1 MSKRAKQKRQSPYR
15 RRDINPLGGL
25 SIIASRQ
32 MLHNDQ
38 TTELTL
44 PHWLAFEN
52 MIMHEST
59 LFHFETV
66 TSSINIGIVLA
77 EMGIRP
83 DALDIFKRALDASFS
98 AKVRGQESNIWR
110 YNGQDIDVIRTALTI
125 HDDQCSSCTQGQFR
139 HAVNTVQQR
148 FADGCVYAEAA

>member
-25 SIIASRQ
+25 SVIADRQ
-32 MLHNDQ
+32 MLHDDQ

-52 MIMHEST
+52 MIMHDST

-66 TSSINIGIVLA
+66 TSSLNIGIVLS
-77 EMGIRP
+77 EMGIRS
-83 DALDIFKRALDASFS
+83 DAVDIFKRALDASFS
-98 AKVRGQESNIWR
+98 AKIRGNKSNIWR

-125 HDDQCSSCTQGQFR
+125 HDDQCASCTQGQFR
-139 HAVNTVQQR
+139 AAVNTVQRR
-148 FADGCVYAEAA
+148 FSDGNTYAEAA